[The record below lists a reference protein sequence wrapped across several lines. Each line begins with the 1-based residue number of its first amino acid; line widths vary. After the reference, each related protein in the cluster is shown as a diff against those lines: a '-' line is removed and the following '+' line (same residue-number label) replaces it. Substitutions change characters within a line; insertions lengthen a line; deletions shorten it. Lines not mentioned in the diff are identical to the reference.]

1 MLCSISAHLSSE
13 ALSSIQ
19 DLERELGTPLLAF
32 SCRSTEPAAVSDEQ
46 LAQIRELES
55 RLGVSLIA
63 VAA

>member
-13 ALSSIQ
+13 AMSSIQ

-32 SCRSTEPAAVSDEQ
+32 SCHPTEPASLSDEQ

-55 RLGVSLIA
+55 RLGLSLVA